1 MLHIEQFK
9 KYYTILHGGVEG
21 MGDSEGM
28 DFRGGKESENI
39 ILYKGNN
46 LKIQQTQKSNIFI
59 ENYIFQ
65 LVGLSRTEILRLTFS
80 IIKNHPKG
88 DFEFLM

>member
-28 DFRGGKESENI
+28 DYWGGKESENI

-46 LKIQQTQKSNIFI
+46 FKIQQTQKSKILI
-59 ENYIFQ
+59 ENHTFQ
-65 LVGLSRTEILRLTFS
+65 LEGLFRTEILSLTFS

-88 DFEFLM
+88 DFEFFI